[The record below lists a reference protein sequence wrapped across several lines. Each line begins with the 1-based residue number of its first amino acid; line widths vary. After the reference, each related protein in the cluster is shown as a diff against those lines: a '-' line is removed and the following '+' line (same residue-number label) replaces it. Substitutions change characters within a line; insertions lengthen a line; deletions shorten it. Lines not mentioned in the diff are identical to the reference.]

1 MLRRLLLSYGLFGI
15 VVVFGMVA
23 VSYGQEPVPVPAP
36 EEWYKTLLKILFPAL
51 WTVGGPWLTGLVTS
65 GFAKVPVWV
74 QVPIATALSAIVGAL
89 AGVIPDF
96 PLTIQSAAEM
106 AGAGGGTGQILANM
120 HPTTLQPK
128 VGSAKNGG

>member
-1 MLRRLLLSYGLFGI
+1 MLKKVLVSYGLLGLVMMWGI
-15 VVVFGMVA
+15 VA
-23 VSYGQEPVPVPAP
+23 VSFGQEPAPIPAP

-65 GFAKVPVWV
+65 GFAKVPTWI

-89 AGVIPDF
+89 AGAIPDF
-96 PLTIQSAAEM
+96 PLTISSAAEM
-106 AGAGGGTGQILANM
+106 AAAGGGTGQILANM

-128 VGSAKNGG
+128 VGAAKTGV